1 MSKTNNQ
8 ANPWETDTQE
18 AATENAN
25 TTQNSAQETHNNTDT
40 DNDPWATTDS
50 NTTDTAPWSSSAG
63 GDTGGADADPW
74 GTGSGTDGS
83 DLSSGTDWLDAMP
96 TESTPDHFNI
106 MDPFNHTL
114 IPLDS
119 WVTDGIDWIVLHFRP
134 IFQGIR
140 VPVDLVLG
148 GFENFLTSMPAP
160 VAIILFSLIAA

>member
-1 MSKTNNQ
+1 
-8 ANPWETDTQE
+8 
-18 AATENAN
+18 TENAN

-50 NTTDTAPWSSSAG
+50 NTTDTDPWSSSAG

-106 MDPFNHTL
+106 MDPFNHT
-114 IPLDS
+114 
-119 WVTDGIDWIVLHFRP
+119 
-134 IFQGIR
+134 
-140 VPVDLVLG
+140 
-148 GFENFLTSMPAP
+148 
-160 VAIILFSLIAA
+160 